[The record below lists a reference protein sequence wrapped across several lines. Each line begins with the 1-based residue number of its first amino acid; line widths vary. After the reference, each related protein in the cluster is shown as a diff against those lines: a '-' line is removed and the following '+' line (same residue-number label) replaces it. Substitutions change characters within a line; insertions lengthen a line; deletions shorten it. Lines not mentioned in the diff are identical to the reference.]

1 MKKVLL
7 GMSGGVDSS
16 VAAILLKNAG
26 YDVCGVTMHLY
37 EGGCC
42 NLGSTLDA
50 KMVCK
55 KIGIPHV
62 ILDYM
67 DEFKDVVISDFI
79 NQYSNGNTPNPCV
92 ICNRFFKFGYMYQKA
107 KDMGID
113 YVATGHY
120 AKTEYSEKYG
130 RMVIKKANNRAKD
143 QSYFLYDIPKESVKD
158 LLFPLGEFSSKDEIR
173 EIAKNNNLRV
183 ATKPDSEDI
192 CFITDGNYKDFLE
205 KNSSIKQE
213 QGNIVL
219 KDGTILGKHTGL
231 YKYTIG
237 QRKGLGISYKVP
249 LFVIGFNKEKNEVI
263 VGEEKDLYKKEMY
276 VTNLNWLAI
285 DEIEGK
291 IRANVKTRYSNKS
304 EAVCTIE
311 KVENIEEIKSLMNNG
326 CNEEDEI
333 TKNNG
338 NNENNPNSENEKN
351 NTKNEIVKVTFD
363 EEQPRIT
370 PGQSAVFYDGDIV
383 LGGGIILKKK

>member
-92 ICNRFFKFGYMYQKA
+92 ICIRFFKFGYMYQKA

-120 AKTEYSEKYG
+120 AKAEYSEKYG

-173 EIAKNNNLRV
+173 EVAKNNNLRV
-183 ATKPDSEDI
+183 IIQDFDVQHPELRVYGTKFFYKTGTRQY
-192 CFITDGNYKDFLE
+192 CFKRWNNFRKTYWIIQIYDRTE
-205 KNSSIKQE
+205 KRSR
-213 QGNIVL
+213 NI
-219 KDGTILGKHTGL
+219 I
-231 YKYTIG
+231 
-237 QRKGLGISYKVP
+237 
-249 LFVIGFNKEKNEVI
+249 
-263 VGEEKDLYKKEMY
+263 
-276 VTNLNWLAI
+276 
-285 DEIEGK
+285 
-291 IRANVKTRYSNKS
+291 
-304 EAVCTIE
+304 
-311 KVENIEEIKSLMNNG
+311 
-326 CNEEDEI
+326 
-333 TKNNG
+333 
-338 NNENNPNSENEKN
+338 
-351 NTKNEIVKVTFD
+351 
-363 EEQPRIT
+363 
-370 PGQSAVFYDGDIV
+370 
-383 LGGGIILKKK
+383 